1 MFAVLAA
8 FVRRCGRAGSAS
20 RARARV
26 PPAGVSL
33 AVALPAF
40 ALPLPLEAG
49 QAVWQ
54 CPDPSSLIDGLKGE
68 MAHVR
73 YLADDLLEGRAV
85 ATRGEHCAGDYIA
98 AEFRALGLRPAGGTE
113 GYFQTWMVR
122 TGSALG
128 DGNEFVL
135 DGDAPA
141 GFTAGDDWSPY
152 GFSASTRA
160 EARMTLVPALTGAR
174 PGDSAHAELAGRA
187 LVIEGAAPHPHAA
200 PVDAHRVASRA
211 AGMGAAA
218 LIVLLGPSDPLP
230 SLDAE
235 RRAALAIP
243 VIAVR
248 GEAAEHVRTAA
259 ASDATATIAA
269 AVEPVRGEARNVA
282 ALLPGTGSPGGQ
294 TLVIGAHYDHLGF
307 GGAGSLSPHAAG
319 EVHNGADDNA
329 SGTAVLIEAARR
341 LAEGP
346 PLARDVLFIA
356 FTGEER
362 GLWGSAHYVES
373 PLRPLEGTVAMLNL
387 DMVGRVAGDL
397 LTVFGTGTAEEWED
411 ILERAN
417 RRTAAPLDLRFNS
430 DGFGAS
436 DHSSFHAR
444 GIPVLHFFSNTHPE
458 YHRVEDDWELVNAD
472 GMARVTE
479 LVAAVVREVVPAAGP
494 ASLTPVEGAGNPHGV
509 QGPTDGSAVRS
520 GFRVRLG
527 TIPDYSRESGG
538 MAITGVRDGGPAAK
552 AGLKG
557 GDIIVKFGPHD
568 IEDVYGY
575 MYALGE
581 FDPGDRVEV
590 VVLRGGKR
598 MVFEVVLERGG
609 DAPSGQSML
618 SDARATSSACRQR
631 PSSAFACVRGPRWW
645 T

>member
-1 MFAVLAA
+1 M
-8 FVRRCGRAGSAS
+8 
-20 RARARV
+20 
-26 PPAGVSL
+26 
-33 AVALPAF
+33 ALPAF

-49 QAVWQ
+49 QAAWR
-54 CPDPSSLIDGLKGE
+54 CPDPASLIDGLKGE

-85 ATRGEHCAGDYIA
+85 ATRGERCAGDYIA

-113 GYFQTWMVR
+113 GYFQAWMVR

-135 DGDAPA
+135 DGDTPA
-141 GFTAGDDWSPY
+141 RFTAGDDWSPY

-160 EARMTLVPALTGAR
+160 EARMTLVPALTGAQ
-174 PGDSAHAELAGRA
+174 PGDSAHAEL
-187 LVIEGAAPHPHAA
+187 
-200 PVDAHRVASRA
+200 
-211 AGMGAAA
+211 
-218 LIVLLGPSDPLP
+218 
-230 SLDAE
+230 
-235 RRAALAIP
+235 
-243 VIAVR
+243 
-248 GEAAEHVRTAA
+248 
-259 ASDATATIAA
+259 
-269 AVEPVRGEARNVA
+269 
-282 ALLPGTGSPGGQ
+282 
-294 TLVIGAHYDHLGF
+294 
-307 GGAGSLSPHAAG
+307 
-319 EVHNGADDNA
+319 
-329 SGTAVLIEAARR
+329 
-341 LAEGP
+341 
-346 PLARDVLFIA
+346 A

-436 DHSSFHAR
+436 DHNSFHAR

-590 VVLRGGKR
+590 VVLRGGRR